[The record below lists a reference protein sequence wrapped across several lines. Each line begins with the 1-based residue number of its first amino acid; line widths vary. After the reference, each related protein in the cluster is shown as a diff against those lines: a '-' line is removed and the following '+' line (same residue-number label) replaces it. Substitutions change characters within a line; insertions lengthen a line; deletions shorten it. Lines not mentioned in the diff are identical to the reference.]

1 MSVIDVPSLW
11 QPSEDHS
18 SWLTQLVLALL
29 RSGGVSD
36 EVLVLV
42 EPVCQVK
49 PEFCEHIFPMV
60 IYDLL
65 SNDGTK
71 HCDVLSKQVQ

>member
-1 MSVIDVPSLW
+1 M
-11 QPSEDHS
+11 
-18 SWLTQLVLALL
+18 
-29 RSGGVSD
+29 SD

-71 HCDVLSKQVQ
+71 HCDILSKQVQ